1 VIVPEGEAVVLTV
14 VAVVRAKG
22 QEFEEVEEVTPAVLK
37 GAVAE
42 RTAIE
47 GEERVEAAV
56 GEGRVT
62 AALIAGMSGWT

>member
-1 VIVPEGEAVVLTV
+1 MIVPEGEAVVLTLV
-14 VAVVRAKG
+14 TVVRAKG
-22 QEFEEVEEVTPAVLK
+22 QEFEEVEEVTPAEFE